1 MFAGADVQV
10 QVLQDRL
17 IRPVGKAHILKNH
30 LALGLQA
37 AGAAAI
43 NDLLVFIKQFANAF
57 DSGEAAL
64 ELREALRQLT
74 QGIKQPLGVKDEG
87 GEHPQPH
94 GFG

>member
-1 MFAGADVQV
+1 M
-10 QVLQDRL
+10 
-17 IRPVGKAHILKNH
+17 
-30 LALGLQA
+30 
-37 AGAAAI
+37 
-43 NDLLVFIKQFANAF
+43 FIKQFTNAF
-57 DSGEAAL
+57 DRGEAAL